1 MTARYPAGP
10 LILGL
15 DIGGSRTRGRLCAD
29 GRLVAEASGPSASLS
44 AAGAERAAE
53 VLDALLVELGRPS
66 VAAAVAGAAGCD
78 TASGR
83 ARMGELLGPLLPGAR
98 LEVVHDTRLVLAAAG
113 LDAGIVLIGGTGS
126 VAWGLSP
133 SGVEAR
139 AGGWGHLL
147 GDEGSG
153 YWLVRTA
160 VRRVLAGWDRG
171 EAPTALTRRLL
182 ALTGA
187 TEPLELPAHLHRQ
200 REPAHWAGF
209 SRDVL
214 DAEPDL
220 AREAA
225 AALAEQVRTVAA
237 RIGLAGPVV
246 MAGGLLLGEPS
257 VERALRE
264 AVPETE
270 LLRASEAPV
279 AGAVRLAERLAAA
292 RF

>member
-1 MTARYPAGP
+1 VSLA
-10 LILGL
+10 LGL
-15 DIGGSRTRGRLCAD
+15 DIGGSTTRARLCED
-29 GRLVAEASGPSASLS
+29 GRLVAEAAAGSASLTAVGPDVAS
-44 AAGAERAAE
+44 AALAE
-53 VLDALLVELGRPS
+53 VLAALDRPRVDAV
-66 VAAAVAGAAGCD
+66 VAGAAGGD
-78 TASGR
+78 TEPER
-83 ARMGELLGPLLPGAR
+83 ERMRELLRALLPEAR
-98 LEVVHDTRLVLAAAG
+98 VDVVHDARLVLAAAAV
-113 LDAGIVLIGGTGS
+113 DVGIVVIAGTGS
-126 VAWGLSP
+126 IAF
-133 SGVEAR
+133 GVGRDGEEAR

-187 TEPLELPAHLHRQ
+187 AEPLELPAHLHRQ

-237 RIGLAGPVV
+237 RLGLAGPVV
-246 MAGGLLLGEPS
+246 LAGGLLLGEPS
-257 VERALRE
+257 VEQALRQ
-264 AVPETE
+264 ALPGTD
-270 LLRASEAPV
+270 LLRATEAPV
-279 AGAVRLAERLAAA
+279 AGAVRLAVRLL
-292 RF
+292 